1 MVRLTPSLFYAFVR
15 IPRVEATASSQVF
28 RRACFSLMRFCAF
41 GLISLLGFSGHHCV
55 NNSLHSS
62 SSQSYILRRTLHRL
76 PWSPLIEESCSTPP
90 HLTKSS
96 LLLGGSSGTIP
107 EVGIKLYGRKTGTV
121 PVALHSQE
129 VVAAALSVCVLA
141 AAEQEKASRV
151 LGAAGTAAT
160 LPDDT
165 SYIALGG
172 GSVSRSGGGAFS
184 PRIAI
189 YPTGPRIID
198 NLNNPCFVA
207 VVGDLSKRASGARVS
222 SQSERER
229 QSLIRQ
235 RKIVCGFTT
244 TAVFTSAAANLSTS
258 SICYNDE
265 STMSNYN
272 EDEGK
277 FGNEVTQSA
286 EPAEPI
292 TADNGGYTAASSND
306 VTNVVA
312 MDTTGGGVESGVDN
326 GAGFGG
332 SGISQP
338 PPVPEKDFVDKLLEK
353 SEYFHDILY
362 FPLERNNSIKGTAG
376 TAMCRWLLF

>member
-1 MVRLTPSLFYAFVR
+1 
-15 IPRVEATASSQVF
+15 
-28 RRACFSLMRFCAF
+28 
-41 GLISLLGFSGHHCV
+41 
-55 NNSLHSS
+55 
-62 SSQSYILRRTLHRL
+62 
-76 PWSPLIEESCSTPP
+76 
-90 HLTKSS
+90 
-96 LLLGGSSGTIP
+96 
-107 EVGIKLYGRKTGTV
+107 V

-160 LPDDT
+160 LPDDK
-165 SYIALGG
+165 SYIVLGG

-265 STMSNYN
+265 SIMSNYN

-277 FGNEVTQSA
+277 FGNEVTQSRMR
-286 EPAEPI
+286 
-292 TADNGGYTAASSND
+292 SR
-306 VTNVVA
+306 
-312 MDTTGGGVESGVDN
+312 
-326 GAGFGG
+326 
-332 SGISQP
+332 
-338 PPVPEKDFVDKLLEK
+338 FVWRLLARRLTL
-353 SEYFHDILY
+353 S
-362 FPLERNNSIKGTAG
+362 T
-376 TAMCRWLLF
+376 